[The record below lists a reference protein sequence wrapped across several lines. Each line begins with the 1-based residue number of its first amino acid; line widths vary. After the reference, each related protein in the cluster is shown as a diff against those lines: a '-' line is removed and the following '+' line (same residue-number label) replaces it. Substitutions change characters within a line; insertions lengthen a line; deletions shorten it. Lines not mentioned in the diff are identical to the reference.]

1 MARHQARA
9 LAAIATALFAGV
21 ATPAGAQYS
30 RGANPN
36 APKLMIGTL
45 KDSDKKTGM
54 DAAEAL
60 RDRISGDV
68 SIRELY
74 VFPRSD
80 IKNTLEQSG
89 YQEAEALTPSDA
101 VQLAKMIRADEYFEG
116 VVQKTATGY
125 TIEASIVLARD
136 ASLVQP
142 LGSFSG
148 PKLDNVAAQVSKAY
162 QKAHAVFDNEK
173 RCRLAVRESKWAEVS
188 KEVAEGIKNFPTSTW
203 MRYCQLQALTS
214 QKKGAAEVLPVVE
227 DILKIDAKSKP
238 ALAEAVS
245 QYEAAGQTDKK
256 IDALMK
262 LYQADPS
269 NARLQITVVNE
280 LAAAKKFDLAKP
292 MIEKSVAENPGD
304 VGLAKLYWLI
314 LGATD
319 DLKKF
324 VKVGEEMVQMDTS
337 LADADYFDR
346 MISAYSA
353 DSNSAKAAATAAKAT
368 AKFPKRDDFWAKRG
382 QFELKGG
389 QTAQAIASLKRA
401 LEINPKTPGA
411 RLIILKSYH
420 DAGQWDTLYTAMH
433 DAIKA
438 GEDAGTVG
446 QFAVSASSKLLS
458 VAQKADPKTI
468 ADFEKVLTWVAYAD
482 STLTD
487 KSMKNSGKFVS
498 GVAYFFLGTLH
509 YGDLTKSKQC
519 SDAKAAQ
526 EAFTNAQINLPAG
539 GATNADVIK
548 QLLGNLAQYAPAAD
562 QAVKGLCK

>member
-9 LAAIATALFAGV
+9 FAAIATALFAGM
-21 ATPAGAQYS
+21 ASTAGAQYS

-36 APKLMIGTL
+36 APRLMIGTL
-45 KDSDKKTGM
+45 KSDDKKLGP
-54 DAAEAL
+54 DAAESL
-60 RDRISGDV
+60 RDRIAGDV
-68 SIRELY
+68 SVRELY
-74 VFPRSD
+74 VFPKND
-80 IKNTLEQSG
+80 INNNLEQSG
-89 YQEAEALTPSDA
+89 YSVTEALSPSDA
-101 VQLAKMIRADEYFEG
+101 VQLAKMLRADEYIEG
-116 VVQKTATGY
+116 SVLKTATGF
-125 TIEASIVLARD
+125 TIEANVVLARD

-162 QKAHAVFDNEK
+162 QKAHSVFDGEK
-173 RCRLAVRESKWAEVS
+173 RCRLAVRESKWTEVS
-188 KEVAEGIKNFPTSTW
+188 KEVAEGVKSFPGSTW
-203 MRYCQLQALTS
+203 IRFCQMQALTT
-214 QKKGAAEVLPVVE
+214 QKKPATEILPVVE
-227 DILKIDAKSKP
+227 DILKLDPKSKP
-238 ALAEAVS
+238 ALAEAVN

-269 NARLQITVVNE
+269 NSRLQLTVVNE

-304 VGLAKLYWLI
+304 AGLAKLYWLI

-346 MISAYSA
+346 MISAYSS
-353 DSNSAKAAATAAKAT
+353 DSNTAKAASTASKAT

-389 QTAQAIASLKRA
+389 QTAQAITSLRRA

-420 DAGQWDTLYTAMH
+420 DAGQWDTLFTAMH

-458 VAQKADPKTI
+458 AAQKADPKTI

-487 KSMKNSGKFVS
+487 KAMKNSGKFVS
-498 GVAYFFLGTLH
+498 GVAYFFLGTIH

-526 EAFTNAQINLPAG
+526 DAFTSAQINLPAG
-539 GATNADVIK
+539 GATNAEVIK
-548 QLLGNLAQYAPAAD
+548 QLLGNLAQYSPAAD

>member
-21 ATPAGAQYS
+21 ASPAGAQYS

-36 APKLMIGTL
+36 APRLMIGTL
-45 KDSDKKTGM
+45 KSDDKKTGP

-60 RDRISGDV
+60 RERIGGDV

-74 VFPRSD
+74 VFPKND
-80 IKNTLEQSG
+80 INNNLEQSG
-89 YQEAEALTPSDA
+89 YSVTEALSPSDA
-101 VQLAKMIRADEYFEG
+101 VQLAKMLRADEYIEG
-116 VVQKTATGY
+116 TVTKTATGF
-125 TIEASIVLARD
+125 TIEAAVVLARD

-148 PKLDNVAAQVSKAY
+148 AKLDNVAAQVSKAY
-162 QKAHAVFDNEK
+162 QNAHKVFDGEK
-173 RCRLAVRESKWAEVS
+173 RCRLAVRESKWAEVA
-188 KEVAEGIKNFPTSTW
+188 KEVADGLKQYPTSTW
-203 MRYCQLQALTS
+203 IRLCQMQALTS
-214 QKKGAAEVLPVVE
+214 QKKPAAEVLPVVE
-227 DILKIDAKSKP
+227 DILKIDAKNKA
-238 ALAEAVS
+238 ALAEAIN

-319 DLKKF
+319 DIKKF

-346 MISAYSA
+346 MISAYSS
-353 DSNSAKAAATAAKAT
+353 DSNAVKAAETASKAT

-382 QFELKGG
+382 QFELKAG
-389 QTAQAIASLKRA
+389 QTAAAITSLKRA

-411 RLIILKSYH
+411 RLIILKSYL
-420 DAGQWDTLYTAMH
+420 DAADYETLWTAMH
-433 DAIKA
+433 EAIKA
-438 GEDAGTVG
+438 GEDPTVVG
-446 QFAVSASSKLLS
+446 PYALQGSSKLLK
-458 VAQKADPKTI
+458 VAQDSKVL
-468 ADFEKVLTWVAYAD
+468 ADFDKVLQWVAFSD
-482 STLTD
+482 STMTD
-487 KSMKNSGKFVS
+487 KALKSTARYVS
-498 GVAYFFLGTLH
+498 GVAYYFIGVARYAEVPKTR
-509 YGDLTKSKQC
+509 QC
-519 SDAKAAQ
+519 ADAKAAQ

-539 GATNADVIK
+539 GAAQADVIK
-548 QLLGNLAQYAPAAD
+548 QLLGGIAQYTPAVES
-562 QAVKGLCK
+562 AVKGLCK